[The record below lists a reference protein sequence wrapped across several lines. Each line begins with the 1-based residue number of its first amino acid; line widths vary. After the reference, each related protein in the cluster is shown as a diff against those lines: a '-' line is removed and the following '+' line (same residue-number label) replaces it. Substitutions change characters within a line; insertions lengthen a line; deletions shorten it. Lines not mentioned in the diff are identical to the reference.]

1 MVQTLNKTPDTF
13 SGITLEAFLQMPET
27 QPASE
32 YINGQILQKP
42 MPQGEHS
49 TLQRDLLF
57 KLEDTLK
64 PDRIA
69 RAFPELRCKFGNK
82 VLVPDLTVFRCE
94 RIPRQD
100 NGRIANVFE
109 IAPDW
114 VIEILSPDQGEA
126 KVRSKILHCLDH
138 GCEMGWMI
146 NTADNE
152 VIAYPHN
159 DRPRSFTTPEAKLP
173 VPEWAAALELSIEE
187 LFGWLID

>member
-1 MVQTLNKTPDTF
+1 MVQTLNKTVEAP
-13 SGITLEAFLQMPET
+13 SITLDAFLQMPET

-32 YINGQILQKP
+32 YIDGQILQKP

-57 KLEDTLK
+57 KIDGELK
-64 PDRIA
+64 SNQIA

-82 VLVPDLTVFRCE
+82 VLVPDLSVFRSQ

-114 VIEILSPDQGEA
+114 VIEILSPDQGES

-146 NTADNE
+146 NPAGNE
-152 VIAYPHN
+152 VIAYPYN
-159 DRPRSFTTPEAKLP
+159 DRPRSFTQLETILP
-173 VPEWAAALELSIEE
+173 VPEWAATLNLSVGE
-187 LFGWLID
+187 LFGWLLV